1 MRVWRL
7 SSDKRRLEA
16 VGVLGQAAPSAT
28 PSSTSKESND
38 QNTTSTTTPTPTTA
52 NTNPTVSNSTSKQKK
67 NPKKTQKKVVNGHT
81 TSTSSK
87 IIHHE
92 DHSHA
97 ADKQIRG
104 IVNDIAVFERGDRG
118 ADGLSIICAVGRE
131 HRLGRWH
138 AVSASAAQSQSR
150 SRIPGARN
158 GGVVFEIPRR
168 LLPPSNGVE
177 GHSNDD
183 EDKGG
188 ARGKGAK

>member
-52 NTNPTVSNSTSKQKK
+52 NSNNNQKK
-67 NPKKTQKKVVNGHT
+67 NQKKKKVNGHT

-104 IVNDIAVFERGDRG
+104 IVNDIAVFERGGRG
-118 ADGLSIICAVGRE
+118 ADGLSVVCAVGRE

-150 SRIPGARN
+150 SRVPGARN

-168 LLPPSNGVE
+168 LLLPANGVE
-177 GHSNDD
+177 GHSDDD

>member
-38 QNTTSTTTPTPTTA
+38 QNTISPTTPTPTTA
-52 NTNPTVSNSTSKQKK
+52 NTNPTVSNSTSNPKK

-104 IVNDIAVFERGDRG
+104 IVNDIAVFERGERG
-118 ADGLSIICAVGRE
+118 ADGLSVICAVGKE

-138 AVSASAAQSQSR
+138 RGAGAGA
-150 SRIPGARN
+150 GARN
-158 GGVVFEIPRR
+158 GGVVFEIPR
-168 LLPPSNGVE
+168 LSHADTNGVA
-177 GHSNDD
+177 GTDD
-183 EDKGG
+183 SPSP
-188 ARGKGAK
+188 

>member
-38 QNTTSTTTPTPTTA
+38 QNTISTTTPTPTTA
-52 NTNPTVSNSTSKQKK
+52 NTNPTVSNSNSNQKK
-67 NPKKTQKKVVNGHT
+67 NNQKKKKVNGHT

-118 ADGLSIICAVGRE
+118 ADGLSVVCAVGRE

-150 SRIPGARN
+150 SRVPGARN

-168 LLPPSNGVE
+168 LLLTANGVE
-177 GHSNDD
+177 GHSDDD